1 MGSYSSNKSTTEMG
15 KDSFRGKVAIAYGIE
30 HGGMSAKEST
40 PTHTDGCE
48 YGDGVAIY
56 PTMSD
61 KAWYKTQGRAHGTK
75 SRDREC
81 YEMWVV
87 ETKEPFKH
95 KVYLIGKPRQ

>member
-61 KAWYKTQGRAHGTK
+61 KAWN
-75 SRDREC
+75 
-81 YEMWVV
+81 
-87 ETKEPFKH
+87 
-95 KVYLIGKPRQ
+95 